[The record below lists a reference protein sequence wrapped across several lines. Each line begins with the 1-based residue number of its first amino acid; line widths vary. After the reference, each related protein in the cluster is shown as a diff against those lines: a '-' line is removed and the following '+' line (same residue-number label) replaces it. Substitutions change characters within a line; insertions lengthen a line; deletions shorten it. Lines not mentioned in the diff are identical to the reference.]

1 VYAPSNATIGVWLLV
16 GAIVLLFASFTST
29 LVVRRAEADW
39 RLGPLPS
46 LLWINSAVLLASSLA
61 LEWARRRG
69 GRGDLRRLGAGL
81 GAATLLGA
89 VFLAGQWIAWRQLIA
104 SGVSIASGP
113 HSAFFYLLT
122 GTHAVHVA
130 GGVAALAYA
139 VWRVRRAERVLAVTG
154 IAPPVT
160 ADVVAPVAIYWHFVD
175 VLWWYVFVVLF
186 V

>member
-1 VYAPSNATIGVWLLV
+1 VQAPSNATIGVWLFV
-16 GAIVLLFASFTST
+16 AAIVLLFASFTST

-46 LLWINSAVLLASSLA
+46 LLWVNSVVLLVSSLV
-61 LEWARRRG
+61 LEWARGRG
-69 GRGDLRRLGAGL
+69 RQGDLRRLGAGL
-81 GAATLLGA
+81 GAATLLGM
-89 VFLAGQWIAWRQLIA
+89 VFLAGQWLAWRQLIA
-104 SGVSIASGP
+104 GGVLMASGP

-139 VWRVRRAERVLAVTG
+139 VWRVRRAQGLLAVAG
-154 IAPPVT
+154 IAPPVA